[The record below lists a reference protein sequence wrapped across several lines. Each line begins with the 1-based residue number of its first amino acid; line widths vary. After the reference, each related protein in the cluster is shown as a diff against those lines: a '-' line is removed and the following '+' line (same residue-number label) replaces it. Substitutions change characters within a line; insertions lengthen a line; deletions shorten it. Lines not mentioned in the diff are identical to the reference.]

1 MAENDSGIYL
11 DPYQMDEEKQKW
23 QRRITYVIVV
33 LVRLAVAGIKFLLN
47 MVKAVGVETLR
58 AFKLLP

>member
-1 MAENDSGIYL
+1 MPESDSGIYI
-11 DPYQMDEEKQKW
+11 DPYQMDDEKQMWK
-23 QRRITYVIVV
+23 RRLTYVIVI

>member
-1 MAENDSGIYL
+1 MAENDSGVYL

>member
-1 MAENDSGIYL
+1 MAENDTGIYL